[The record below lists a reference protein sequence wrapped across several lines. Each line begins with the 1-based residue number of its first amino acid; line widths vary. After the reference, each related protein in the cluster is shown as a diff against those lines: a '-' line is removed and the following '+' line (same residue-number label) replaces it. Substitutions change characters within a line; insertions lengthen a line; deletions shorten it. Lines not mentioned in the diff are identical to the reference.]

1 MNAASSSTPSLSI
14 GPVAQAAAVN
24 VQTLRYYERVGLVPP
39 AKRSRAGY
47 RLYTDETVRM
57 VTFVKRAQEL
67 GFTLKE
73 IKQLLELR
81 TAGLQKRDAVRAA
94 AEAKVA
100 DIDARIEDLT
110 AIRAALASLLRSCS
124 CQGTGRVPAVVI
136 DGKLADCCKSGG
148 VDLAVLKSMGLGA
161 G

>member
-1 MNAASSSTPSLSI
+1 MIPSSTAALSLSI
-14 GPVAQAAAVN
+14 GQVANAAEVN

-73 IKQLLELR
+73 IKELLKFR
-81 TAGLQKRDAVRAA
+81 TAGLQKREAVRSA

-110 AIRAALASLLRSCS
+110 AIRAALASLLKTCS
-124 CQGTGRVPAVVI
+124 CQGTKPACPI
-136 DGKLADCCKSGG
+136 LEALERKS
-148 VDLAVLKSMGLGA
+148 LEGA
-161 G
+161 

>member
-1 MNAASSSTPSLSI
+1 MNDAPPNGPTLSI
-14 GPVAQAAAVN
+14 GQVADAAAVN

-57 VTFVKRAQEL
+57 VSFVKRAQEL

-73 IKQLLELR
+73 IKELLKFR
-81 TAGLQKRDAVRAA
+81 TAGLQKRDAVRSA

-110 AIRAALASLLRSCS
+110 AIRAALSSLLKSCS
-124 CQGTGRVPAVVI
+124 CQSTKPTCPILEALE
-136 DGKLADCCKSGG
+136 KK
-148 VDLAVLKSMGLGA
+148 
-161 G
+161 

>member
-1 MNAASSSTPSLSI
+1 MIASSASSPQLSI
-14 GPVAQAAAVN
+14 GQVATAAEVN

-73 IKQLLELR
+73 IKELLKFR
-81 TAGLQKRDAVRAA
+81 TAGLQKREAVRAA

-110 AIRAALASLLRSCS
+110 AIRAALASLLKTCS
-124 CQGTGRVPAVVI
+124 CQGTKPACPI
-136 DGKLADCCKSGG
+136 LEALERKS
-148 VDLAVLKSMGLGA
+148 LEGA
-161 G
+161 

>member
-1 MNAASSSTPSLSI
+1 MNAASPSPSLSI
-14 GPVAQAAAVN
+14 GQVANAAEVN
-24 VQTLRYYERVGLVPP
+24 VQTLRYYERVGLVPTP
-39 AKRSRAGY
+39 KRSGAGY

-73 IKQLLELR
+73 IKELLKFR
-81 TAGLQKRDAVRAA
+81 TAGLQKRESVRAA

-110 AIRAALASLLRSCS
+110 AIRTALASLLKACS
-124 CQGTGRVPAVVI
+124 CKGTTPTCPILEAFER
-136 DGKLADCCKSGG
+136 KSL
-148 VDLAVLKSMGLGA
+148 DRP
-161 G
+161 

>member
-1 MNAASSSTPSLSI
+1 MPSSTPPVPLSI
-14 GPVAQAAAVN
+14 GQVASAAEVN

-57 VTFVKRAQEL
+57 VTFVKRAQQL

-73 IKQLLELR
+73 IKELLKFR
-81 TAGLQKRDAVRAA
+81 TAGLQKREAVRSA

-110 AIRAALASLLRSCS
+110 AIRAALASLLKTCS
-124 CQGTGRVPAVVI
+124 CQGTKPACPI
-136 DGKLADCCKSGG
+136 LEALERKS
-148 VDLAVLKSMGLGA
+148 LEEA
-161 G
+161 

>member
-1 MNAASSSTPSLSI
+1 MNAVSPSTPALSI
-14 GPVAQAAAVN
+14 GQVANAAGVN

-39 AKRSRAGY
+39 PKRSRAGY

-73 IKQLLELR
+73 IKELLKFR
-81 TAGLQKRDAVRAA
+81 TAGLQKREAVRSA

-110 AIRAALASLLRSCS
+110 AIRAALASLLKSCS
-124 CQGTGRVPAVVI
+124 CQGTKPACPI
-136 DGKLADCCKSGG
+136 LEALERKSIGG
-148 VDLAVLKSMGLGA
+148 A
-161 G
+161 